1 MLDDRKLKVLYAIID
16 NYIHTADPVG
26 SRTIWKQY
34 DLGVSSATIRNEMS
48 DLEEL
53 GYLNKPHSSAGRIPS
68 DKAYRL
74 YVNNLME
81 EEQDQKN
88 IRENLKIKEI
98 LNNETKEFEKI
109 IQNSAKILSAITNYT
124 AIVASPKMKNSLIKN
139 IQLVSLDELG
149 ILIVIVCNNG
159 IVKKTIYKLDNVIEQ
174 DELNILTN
182 FLNHRFKGRYIE
194 DLIKNLKKEIMAEIY
209 ELKGLIDNILPV
221 IEDSMENLISMDLY
235 SDGITNILNFP
246 EYNSVDKAREFIDF
260 IENKSLLLDI
270 LYSESI
276 ENGIKIIIGNENT
289 QSPIKDI
296 SIITGTY
303 SIDGKTLGKIGLIGP
318 TRMNYIGLANTIN
331 IFSKSISDMLNIL

>member
-1 MLDDRKLKVLYAIID
+1 MLDERKLKVLYAIID
-16 NYIHTADPVG
+16 SYINTADPVG
-26 SRTIWKQY
+26 SRSIWKQY

-74 YVNNLME
+74 YVNNLMDE
-81 EEQDQKN
+81 DAENKN
-88 IRENLKIKEI
+88 NSKNLKIREI
-98 LNNETKEFEKI
+98 LNNESKEFEKL
-109 IQNSAKILSAITNYT
+109 IQNSAKLLSAITNYT
-124 AIVASPKMKNSLIKN
+124 AIVASPKMKNSIVKN

-159 IVKKTIYKLDNVIEQ
+159 IIKKTIYKLENIIGQE
-174 DELNILTN
+174 ELNLLTN
-182 FLNHRFKGRYIE
+182 FLNHKFKGRYIE
-194 DLIKNLKKEIMAEIY
+194 DLISNLNKEIMTEIY
-209 ELKGLIDNILPV
+209 ELKGIIDSILPV
-221 IEDSMENLISMDLY
+221 IEDSMENLVTMDLY
-235 SDGITNILNFP
+235 SEGITNILKFP

-270 LYSESI
+270 LYNESV
-276 ENGIKIIIGNENT
+276 ENGVKIIIGKENT

-303 SIDGKTLGKIGLIGP
+303 SIGGKTLGKIGLIGP
-318 TRMNYIGLANTIN
+318 TRMNYIDLVNTIN
-331 IFSKSISDMLNIL
+331 VFSKGISDMLNIL